1 MGLYNKICKGLV
13 SNGTNMSDSHPL
25 EVVVAKHNFK
35 RDENVHKITLGLYI
49 KHHLNVIICKAFSP
63 NSMTLFLIKK

>member
-1 MGLYNKICKGLV
+1 MGLYNKICKGFV
-13 SNGTNMSDSHPL
+13 SNETNMSNVHQL

-49 KHHLNVIICKAFSP
+49 KHPLNVLFCKAFSP